1 MPSEVRADRRAAID
15 VSRTNKHK
23 WGPPMHFYRRRALL
37 SCLSA
42 FAFAALATGAQ
53 AQVTAE
59 QQSALK
65 ANCRSDFM
73 AKCSGISP
81 GGQEALACLQKNVG
95 TLSPSCK
102 QAVSATLPPPA
113 PAAAKPAAAA
123 PAATAAAPT
132 AAQQSAMKQAC
143 RSDFMAKCSG
153 VSPGGQAALACL
165 QKNVGTLS
173 PSCKQ
178 AVSATMAGAPAAT
191 PAAAPA
197 AAAAAPTAAQQN
209 ALKQACR
216 SDFMAKCSGVTPGGQ
231 AALAC
236 LQKNASTLSA
246 GCQQAVAAIGGG
258 AATAATVTAAPAA
271 GPTPE
276 QLKAVK
282 FTCRGDFKRYC
293 GGVQPGG
300 QEAIMCLQ
308 TNAARLTPDCKT
320 SLADIADSMPAGTTP
335 PAATA
340 AAPAAAAATPH
351 RLPAITPAGRILRRV
366 IEHNR

>member
-1 MPSEVRADRRAAID
+1 MPSEIRADRRAAID

-132 AAQQSAMKQAC
+132 AAQQSAM
-143 RSDFMAKCSG
+143 
-153 VSPGGQAALACL
+153 
-165 QKNVGTLS
+165 
-173 PSCKQ
+173 
-178 AVSATMAGAPAAT
+178 
-191 PAAAPA
+191 
-197 AAAAAPTAAQQN
+197 
-209 ALKQACR
+209 KQACR

>member
-1 MPSEVRADRRAAID
+1 MSAEVRADRRAAID

-153 VSPGGQAALACL
+153 VTPGGQAALACL
-165 QKNVGTLS
+165 QQNAGTLS

-178 AVSATMAGAPAAT
+178 AVSA
-191 PAAAPA
+191 
-197 AAAAAPTAAQQN
+197 
-209 ALKQACR
+209 
-216 SDFMAKCSGVTPGGQ
+216 
-231 AALAC
+231 
-236 LQKNASTLSA
+236 
-246 GCQQAVAAIGGG
+246 IGGG
-258 AATAATVTAAPAA
+258 AAAATAAAAPAA

-335 PAATA
+335 PAATPA